1 MDDAGPLAG
10 ILAVEDATGLA
21 AAYAGFLLAGLGA
34 DVVKVEST
42 TARATPG
49 EHVVNRGKRSVRH
62 VARDFRVAADVL
74 LTDDGMPEPPPA
86 DGLVR
91 CRVSAWG
98 GASDL
103 PADEALLAAAT
114 GIQAMQWAWN
124 RQPVWLVTP
133 MITYMTGILAA
144 LGTTAALLARERG
157 APGQRVAVSGLQAAL
172 ALNSGTYVTGRETRG
187 SLSQFGDPRGQIAT
201 YALFRTAD
209 GWVFIGALT
218 PAFVVKLMTVLD
230 RVDLLAHPLLQGPP
244 LGYGVPE
251 IKALVRGELDPIL
264 ATRTTA
270 EWIRVLREADIPC
283 GAVRTR
289 EDAIT
294 DGEARRLGLVVPL
307 ADPVL
312 GPTWQPGAPA
322 GFSDTPA
329 PPPRPASVPGTDPSP
344 APAPRRARRSSGPAP
359 RSCLDGIRVLDLAS
373 FIAGPVCPM
382 LLADL
387 GADVVKI
394 ESADGDP
401 FRMAIFAFVGWNRG
415 KRSLV
420 LDLKRPDGRDVFLDL
435 ARRADVVVD
444 NFRAGVMERL
454 GIGWET
460 LHGVNPRLVHTS
472 ITGYGQSG
480 PLAPLPGFDPI
491 FQAQS
496 GLMAAQGGADDPV
509 FHMVAYNDYA
519 AGALGA
525 LVTMA
530 ALFARERTGRG
541 QRVDASLFRT
551 SYVAQ
556 ALDMIACTGRAPSP
570 SGGRDHAG
578 PSAARRIYPVA
589 DGFVCIAASTP
600 EHAAALGRVAGTP
613 VGLADPS
620 DGVAATAIARAIAG
634 SSRAEALDRLRT
646 AGVPAAP
653 CLGFQELFTDA
664 VLRAGGCFVEHEHP
678 VLGPLLM
685 PGAFIDLAATPV
697 VVARSAPVLGADG
710 AAVLAEI
717 DYAPERIDALVAAG
731 AVGRPA

>member
-1 MDDAGPLAG
+1 MDDGGPLAG
-10 ILAVEDATGLA
+10 IRAVENATGLA

-34 DVVKVEST
+34 DVVKVEPT
-42 TARATPG
+42 TPRATPG
-49 EHVVNRGKRSVRH
+49 EHVVNRGKRSVIE
-62 VARDFRVAADVL
+62 VPTLAVADVV
-74 LTDDGMPEPPPA
+74 LTDDGTREPPPP
-86 DGLVR
+86 DGVVR

-133 MITYMTGILAA
+133 VITYMTGILAA

-201 YALFRTAD
+201 YALFQTAD

-251 IKALVRGELDPIL
+251 IKALVRSELDPIL

-270 EWIRVLREADIPC
+270 EWICVLREADIPC

-289 EDAIT
+289 EDAIA
-294 DGEARRLGLVVPL
+294 DDDARRLGLVVPL

-312 GPTWQPGAPA
+312 GPTWQPGPPA

-329 PPPRPASVPGTDPSP
+329 PPLRAASVPGNDP
-344 APAPRRARRSSGPAP
+344 APAAAPRRARRSSGPAP
-359 RSCLDGIRVLDLAS
+359 RTSLEGIRVLDLAS

-444 NFRAGVMERL
+444 NFRGGVMERL

-460 LHGVNPRLVHTS
+460 LHALNPRLVHTS

-480 PLAPLPGFDPI
+480 PLATLPGFDPI

-525 LVTMA
+525 LVTVA

-556 ALDMIACTGRAPSP
+556 ALDMIACAGRPPSP
-570 SGGRDHAG
+570 IGGRDYVG

-600 EHAAALGRVAGTP
+600 AHAAALGRVAGTP
-613 VGLADPS
+613 VALTDPP
-620 DGVAATAIARAIAG
+620 DGIVATAVARAIAG
-634 SSRAEALDRLRT
+634 SSRAEALDRLRA

-664 VLRAGGCFVEHEHP
+664 VLRAGGCILEHEHP

-685 PGAFIDLAATPV
+685 PGAFIDLDATPV
-697 VVARSAPVLGADG
+697 VVARSSPVLGADG
-710 AAVLAEI
+710 AEVLAEMG
-717 DYAPERIDALVAAG
+717 YAPERIDALVAAG
-731 AVGRPA
+731 TVGRPA